1 MATLAPRETLFFGHL
16 RSVTPLSR
24 EEEGELVSRWQE
36 HRDTAAAQRLVKA
49 HLRYV
54 VATANKYRRYGMG
67 LDELIAEGSFGL
79 VYALDKFD
87 PSRGTRLVTYAAYWV
102 RARILGYVLRSWSVV
117 GTGGG
122 ALRSRTFFRLRR
134 ERARIANLVADK
146 DESERALA
154 ETMGVGVVELR
165 KMLERLDGRDVSLDA
180 PLFEEEGQTL
190 VDVFA
195 SPDRDQE
202 SDLGERQSN
211 SQLRRL
217 VSAALSRLD
226 PREHFIVTRRVM
238 ADREDELTL
247 AEIGR
252 RLGVSRERA
261 RQLEVRAKRK
271 LKDVLSADGLA
282 GALGARDEWNFA

>member
-1 MATLAPRETLFFGHL
+1 MASQARRETLFFGHL
-16 RSVTPLSR
+16 RDATPLGR
-24 EEEGELVSRWQE
+24 EEETELVGRWQKQ
-36 HRDTAAAQRLVKA
+36 RDTRAAQRLVKA

-54 VATANKYRRYGMG
+54 VATANKYRRYGIS

-87 PSRGTRLVTYAAYWV
+87 PTRGTRLVTYAAYWV
-102 RARILGYVLRSWSVV
+102 RARILGFVLRSWSVV

-146 DESERALA
+146 EESERALA
-154 ETMGVGVVELR
+154 ETMGVEVEELR

-180 PLFEEEGQTL
+180 PLFDGEGQTL

-195 SPDRDQE
+195 SPAHDQE
-202 SDLGERQSN
+202 IGLGEQQSE

-217 VSAALSRLD
+217 VGGALGRLD
-226 PREHFIVTRRVM
+226 PREHFIVTQRVM

-271 LKDVLSADGLA
+271 LKEVLCADGLSLA
-282 GALGARDEWNFA
+282 GPDEWNFA